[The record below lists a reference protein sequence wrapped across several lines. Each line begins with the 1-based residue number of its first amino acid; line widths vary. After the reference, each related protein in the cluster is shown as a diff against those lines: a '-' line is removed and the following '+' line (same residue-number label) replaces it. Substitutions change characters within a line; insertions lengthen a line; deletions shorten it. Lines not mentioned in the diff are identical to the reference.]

1 MGYFTIAEFVK
12 SETAEKKGIDNR
24 LPKELLPNAQAL
36 IDNVLDPLRKAYGK
50 PIVVSS
56 GYRCE
61 ALNKAVGG
69 SKTSDHMNG
78 RAADIVGT
86 PNTPAENRKL
96 FNLIQELKLPF
107 DQLIWEKGD
116 VVGPDWVHVSYR
128 GEGNRNQVLKL

>member
-12 SETAEKKGIDNR
+12 SEKAEKKGIDNR

-116 VVGPDWVHVSYR
+116 AVGPDWVHVSYR
-128 GEGNRNQVLKL
+128 GEGNRNQVMKL